1 MTMPLSARRRSLPTV
16 LWILFLAAL
25 SPAAAGQYV
34 QQGSK
39 LVGTGSVT
47 GPILNSVAQGYSVSI
62 SADGNTAVIGG
73 PYDNDFV
80 GASWVFTRSA
90 GVFSQQGPKLV
101 GTGAV
106 AAGHQGFSVAI
117 SGDGNT
123 IAVTNP
129 GDAGNVGA
137 VWIFTRSGSVW
148 SQQGAKLVASDASG
162 AATFGSSVA
171 LSGDGNTLITG
182 GPADSSSTGA
192 AWIFVRTAGVWSQQG
207 SKLAG
212 IDAIGPA
219 LQGISVSLSTDG
231 NTAVVG
237 GDHDNFSLAG
247 GVISVPGAAWV
258 YTRSGATWTQQ
269 GAKLVGTGSSGAI
282 VQQGHAVAVSG
293 DGNTLM
299 SGGWVDNA
307 GEGATW
313 VFVRSAGAWSQ
324 QGAKLVGTGAVP
336 TANQGGAVSLS
347 SDGNTGVIGGSD
359 DNAPGTFW
367 FFTRSGGVWSQL
379 GSKRVGTGGLG
390 TTQQGFALAISADA
404 STAIDG
410 GPSDSFGVGAAWIF
424 AAGPVAAPPAISKA
438 FGTASLALNGT
449 TSLTFTLQNNNAS
462 TLTGVGFTDALPA
475 GLAVSSPNGL
485 TGSCGGG
492 AITAIAGSGSVSLS
506 GATLAGA
513 ASCNFRVN
521 VTGTTLGIKNNV
533 TGAVTS
539 VESGPGGTASA
550 SVTVAAVTSFTGP
563 TATGSGSATVS
574 FTGGGAACQFT
585 SAAFIPLVGGPSS
598 PPAGS
603 APAGVAFPHGLLDFA
618 TSGCTPAGA
627 TLNFTVVYPQLLPP
641 GTLYWK
647 YGKTTAVPAPHWYT
661 IPAIVAG
668 STITFSITDGG
679 LGDDDL
685 AANGAVVDAGGA
697 GAPPTGASFY
707 PLPPCRVGD
716 TRKPSGPLDGPSL
729 QPGATRSFAP
739 AGVCGI
745 PSGAVAISVNLTV
758 TNVGAAG
765 ELIVF
770 PSDVAK
776 PVSSSI
782 SFGAGRTRAN
792 NDVVALSGAGSSFS
806 VLNNST
812 ATVDFI
818 LDVNGYFR

>member
-1 MTMPLSARRRSLPTV
+1 MTMPVSARMRSVSSV
-16 LWILFLAAL
+16 LWVLFLAAL

-47 GPILNSVAQGYSVSI
+47 GPILNSVKQGYSVSI
-62 SADGNTAVIGG
+62 SADGNTAVIGA
-73 PYDNDFV
+73 PNDDDFV

-101 GTGAV
+101 GTS
-106 AAGHQGFSVAI
+106 AANGEQGLCVAI

-123 IAVTNP
+123 VAMGGP
-129 GDAGNVGA
+129 GDSGNVGA

-162 AATFGSSVA
+162 GATFGSSVA

-207 SKLAG
+207 AKLAG
-212 IDAIGPA
+212 SDAIGQA

-247 GVISVPGAAWV
+247 GEISVPGAAWV

-269 GAKLVGTGSSGAI
+269 GAKLVGTGSSGAN

-293 DGNTLM
+293 DGNTVM
-299 SGGWVDNA
+299 SGGWIDNA
-307 GEGATW
+307 GVGATW

-347 SDGNTGVIGGSD
+347 SDGNTGVIGGAN

-379 GSKRVGTGGLG
+379 GSKLVGTGGLG
-390 TTQQGFALAISADA
+390 TTSQGFALAISADA

-424 AAGPVAAPPAISKA
+424 AAGPAAGPPAISKA

-449 TSLTFTLQNNNAS
+449 TSLTFTLQNSNAS
-462 TLTGVGFTDALPA
+462 PLTGVGFADALPA

-492 AITAIAGSGSVSLS
+492 AVTAIAGSGSVSLS

-513 ASCNFRVN
+513 ASCTFGVN
-521 VTGTTLGIKNNV
+521 VTGATVGIKNNV

-539 VESGPGGTASA
+539 VESGAGGTASA
-550 SVTVAAVTSFTGP
+550 TVTVAAVTSFTGP
-563 TATGSGSATVS
+563 TATGSGNATVS
-574 FTGGGAACQFT
+574 FTGGGGACQFT

-618 TSGCTPAGA
+618 TSDCAPAGT
-627 TLNFTVVYPQLLPP
+627 TLNFSVVYPQPLAP
-641 GTLYWK
+641 GTVYWK
-647 YGKTTAVPAPHWYT
+647 YGPTSAVPAPHWYT

-668 STITFSITDGG
+668 NTLTFSIADGG

-685 AANGAVVDAGGA
+685 AANGAVVDVGGP
-697 GAPPTGASFY
+697 GTPPTGASFF

-716 TRKPSGPLDGPSL
+716 TRRPNGPLDGPSL
-729 QPGATRSFAP
+729 QPAATRTFAV
-739 AGVCGI
+739 AGACGI
-745 PSGAVAISVNLTV
+745 PSGAVAISANLTV
-758 TNVGAAG
+758 TNAGAAG
-765 ELIVF
+765 ELVVF

-776 PVSSSI
+776 PISSSI
-782 SFGAGRTRAN
+782 SFAAGRTRAN
-792 NDVVALSGAGSSFS
+792 NDVAVLSGSNTSFS
-806 VLNNST
+806 VFNNS
-812 ATVDFI
+812 AAGVDFI